1 MIFTPEHEQF
11 RKSVRDFVEK
21 DLNPY
26 ADEWEEAGIWPGHE
40 LLPKLAAIGGLG
52 LEYDPEYGGQGADH
66 SFTVVLAEELGR
78 ADCAGVPMGIAV
90 QAAMATPALARFGS
104 HELKKQY
111 LEPAL
116 KGEVVCSVA
125 VSEPDAGSD
134 VAGIRTRARPPGI
147 RRPVMFS
154 AMPRTR
160 IMPVVRSILLS
171 E

>member
-21 DLNPY
+21 DLNPH

-90 QAAMATPALARFGS
+90 QAAMAHPGPALIEFMVRPDESVFPMVVPGTSLAEVIVNEAHAGRNDGKPAGGVQS
-104 HELKKQY
+104 RP
-111 LEPAL
+111 EP
-116 KGEVVCSVA
+116 VPV
-125 VSEPDAGSD
+125 
-134 VAGIRTRARPPGI
+134 PGL
-147 RRPVMFS
+147 RG
-154 AMPRTR
+154 
-160 IMPVVRSILLS
+160 
-171 E
+171 